1 MPSFNAEVFLLLDSL
16 NLVEQ
21 FINEFE
27 YGSIQSLINEVN
39 KYRDNIQKLVGKADF
54 DMDGVLNKDDKC
66 PNSPLTEDMWPA
78 DVNEDGC
85 SEEEL
90 GN

>member
-1 MPSFNAEVFLLLDSL
+1 
-16 NLVEQ
+16 
-21 FINEFE
+21 
-27 YGSIQSLINEVN
+27 
-39 KYRDNIQKLVGKADF
+39 
-54 DMDGVLNKDDKC
+54 MDGVLNKDDKC

-78 DVNEDGC
+78 TVNEDGC